1 MDQLFKKRNE
11 ELKQFSS
18 WLNRHKIKEKK
29 KFLKIS
35 LNNVIIVMNLS
46 LIFHLSKM
54 IMFVL
59 NVVII

>member
-35 LNNVIIVMNLS
+35 LNNVIIVMNLF

>member
-29 KFLKIS
+29 RNS
-35 LNNVIIVMNLS
+35 
-46 LIFHLSKM
+46 
-54 IMFVL
+54 
-59 NVVII
+59 

>member
-18 WLNRHKIKEKK
+18 WLNRHKIKKKK

-35 LNNVIIVMNLS
+35 LNNVIIVMNLF

-59 NVVII
+59 NVIII